1 MMQVNKTTLVIGAS
15 SNPERYSYKAI
26 QMLQQAGHSI
36 KAIGLKSEMVLGVQV
51 QKEFD
56 FSPGEIHTIT
66 LYMNPTRQSEIITT
80 LLALNPKRI
89 IFNPGTENEAFMQ
102 AAKDQGID
110 ALEACTLVMLST
122 GQF

>member
-1 MMQVNKTTLVIGAS
+1 
-15 SNPERYSYKAI
+15 
-26 QMLQQAGHSI
+26 MLQQAGHSI

-51 QKEFD
+51 HKEFD